1 MLRFPSLIAR
11 IWTLTLVSLAIGAL
25 VPGCAR
31 DTVLDAED
39 YDQTCTTAEDCTDV
53 LVGDMCTCGCTYG
66 AISKSA
72 LDELQAD
79 DAAARRSCGETG
91 INCFPC
97 DESPPL
103 ICNSGTCGFA
113 E

>member
-1 MLRFPSLIAR
+1 
-11 IWTLTLVSLAIGAL
+11 
-25 VPGCAR
+25 
-31 DTVLDAED
+31 
-39 YDQTCTTAEDCTDV
+39 
-53 LVGDMCTCGCTYG
+53 MCTCGCTYG

-79 DAAARRSCGETG
+79 DAAARRSCGDTG